1 MILGTALVILGVVF
15 LIVALYTLL
24 VKIPKSRAQVER
36 RTGKTTGRVTEI
48 HVKTYRRKKPNKI
61 GYYETKT
68 YKADF
73 SYNVGGTEY
82 FIKGIP
88 VTPAPEEGEEVEI
101 SYNPDDP
108 ADAHADKYFANP
120 YSNKVGGLILLV
132 LSAVL
137 LILGVICFLAS

>member
-1 MILGTALVILGVVF
+1 MILGVALLILGVVF

-24 VKIPKSRAQVER
+24 VKSPKSRAQVER
-36 RTGKTTGRVTEI
+36 RTGKTTGRVAEV
-48 HVKTYRRKKPNKI
+48 HVKIHRRKKKSGI
-61 GYYETKT
+61 GYFETKT

-73 SYNVGGTEY
+73 SYNVGGTDY
-82 FIKGIP
+82 SIKGVP
-88 VTPAPEEGEEVEI
+88 VTPAPGEGEEVEI

-132 LSAVL
+132 LAAVL